1 MIKIWKNA
9 RSKGIFVLNFFVKLK
24 QNTLLKEKSNLV
36 SDENELA
43 TIFITKDLEQKKDS
57 KGKLNNLEDVL
68 KAFEFRQV
76 LKKSTNLSTLQKSS
90 VFAM

>member
-1 MIKIWKNA
+1 MSNNRKFWKTIKRYFSN
-9 RSKGIFVLNFFVKLK
+9 KGLNSNKL
-24 QNTLLKEKSNLV
+24 LLKEKSNLV